1 MGLREWI
8 IPQDRAFFDL
18 LEKESE
24 NVAVGAQKLEEAI
37 REFDRMDERRKE
49 LKDIE
54 HIGDDIVHQIY
65 DKVNRSFITP
75 IDQQDIIKLATLYDD
90 VLDFIYAV
98 MNRIVLY
105 EVKESTPTMLKLA
118 QLVSRSVDEIHAAF
132 ISMRRVDEDEI
143 DKRCREIDSL
153 ENEAD
158 VLLNDAVAELFK
170 GKDVIQ
176 IMKLKEIYEYL
187 ETATDK
193 CEDVS
198 LVLRDVV
205 MTRS

>member
-1 MGLREWI
+1 MGLKEWI
-8 IPQDRAFFDL
+8 IPQDKAFFDI

-37 REFDRMDERRKE
+37 GEFDRMDERRRE

-54 HIGDDIVHQIY
+54 H
-65 DKVNRSFITP
+65 
-75 IDQQDIIKLATLYDD
+75 
-90 VLDFIYAV
+90 
-98 MNRIVLY
+98 
-105 EVKESTPTMLKLA
+105 
-118 QLVSRSVDEIHAAF
+118 
-132 ISMRRVDEDEI
+132 DEDEI
-143 DKRCREIDSL
+143 GKRCREIDSL

-158 VLLNDAVAELFK
+158 VLLNDALAELFK